1 MPKNTQLATTDNA
14 ADIAPEILEKA
25 LIGGDLSA
33 LNPAERIAYYHAV
46 CTSLKINRLT
56 RPFIYAT
63 IDGKTSLYATK
74 DCTEQLRAR
83 DGISVVSLERKTE
96 DGIHSVIARVK
107 NTAGREDEAIGAVG
121 MAEPGWV
128 MEWQNGKKVRA
139 KNPVAGQPLSPDER
153 AKRLMVAETKAKRRA
168 TLSLAGLGIPDESEL
183 EGIAEQPSV
192 LSITREEQAEAENAA
207 SNAKLIEA
215 GGTVTIIEPAE
226 PKKAR
231 AARKPKEE
239 TRPNWQ
245 DVIPHCWNATTTQ
258 LIGKKLSETPY
269 RAAEFIRDTWIPK
282 QTSYTDEDQLL
293 IWAIGEY
300 FKANPEPPQEP
311 DKEEPAPSSK
321 PEIEPIET
329 DSAKESE
336 VANEEPETPA
346 SDWRSAVL
354 NIPGGTYAQG
364 LTLGELAMHPPQ
376 FKDRDVT
383 PPECFRGLNL
393 NGVPKLEARGADQ
406 DKALIAAI
414 VAASEHV
421 FWLHGMSEEELR
433 AEIDRRFGSVSLI
446 TRQKVLSEVAKL
458 ANLTRDSKEL
468 LRYVIDEWENVERL
482 VEEEAV

>member
-1 MPKNTQLATTDNA
+1 MPKNQLATTDNP
-14 ADIAPEILEKA
+14 ADIAPEIMEKV
-25 LIGGDLSA
+25 LIGGDLAALKPEERISYYKA
-33 LNPAERIAYYHAV
+33 VCHSLKLNP
-46 CTSLKINRLT
+46 LT
-56 RPFIYAT
+56 RPFEYIAFE
-63 IDGKTSLYATK
+63 GKLALYARR

-83 DGISVVSLERKTE
+83 DGIEILSLERKTE
-96 DGIHSVIARVK
+96 DGLHTVIAKAK
-107 NTAGREDEAIGAVG
+107 NRDGRQDEAIGAVPVV
-121 MAEPGWV
+121 EPNYV

-139 KNPVAGQPLSPDER
+139 TNPLAGKPLNPIDR
-153 AKRLMVAETKAKRRA
+153 AKALKVCETQAKRRV
-168 TLSLAGLGIPDESEL
+168 TLSLAGLGIPDESEI
-183 EGIAEQPSV
+183 EGISEPSV

-245 DVIPHCWNATTTQ
+245 DVIPHCWNAATTQ
-258 LIGKKLSETPY
+258 LVGKKLSETPY
-269 RAAEFIRDTWIPK
+269 KAAEFIRDTWIPK
-282 QTSYTDEDQLL
+282 QTSYTDEDRLL

-321 PEIEPIET
+321 PEPIAT

-336 VANEEPETPA
+336 VATEEPETPA

-354 NIPGGTYAQG
+354 NLPEGKYGVG
-364 LTLGELAMHPPQ
+364 LTLGELATNPPK
-376 FKDRDVT
+376 FKDKEVT
-383 PPECFRGLNL
+383 PVECFRTLLSKGI
-393 NGVPKLEARGADQ
+393 PKLEARGTDE

-414 VAASEHV
+414 VAAYAHV

-433 AEIDRRFGSVSLI
+433 AEVDRRFGTASLI

-458 ANLTRDSKEL
+458 ANLAPDSKEL
-468 LRYVIDEWENVERL
+468 LRYVIDEWDNVEAL
-482 VEEEAV
+482 IEGEKP